1 MGLPDFTRSRAV
13 LIGTAKYRSAN
24 LPDLPSVAHNI
35 TALKARLTDPELS
48 GFTNENCAEILN
60 PKLPGQM
67 LKRVRQAAKEA
78 EELLLV
84 YFAGHGLL
92 DRDGELHLGVRD
104 SHEEEPWTSVRFDAL
119 AGQILESPA
128 TSKIVILDCCYSGRA
143 LQHLHMSEDR
153 LVERA
158 TAQLGIDGLYVVT
171 SSAANK
177 PSLAPADDEFT
188 AFTGRLLKF
197 IDAGL
202 PGPQELLTMHALYTA
217 VRQDMQRHRLP
228 RPQQYSGNL
237 AGEAA
242 LVRNRAYVPAAPA
255 EPTDEPVSVPVDIR
269 RARRPAFLA
278 AHPRWRRAVGGGL
291 ALAVLGGTASAS
303 VAVAAAPCAAPAA
316 IRMLVPLDTVEMFTD
331 VADAYEYA
339 TRGAGFCQ
347 RVRVSVAG
355 ASRDDVARAF
365 ALSWRTPA
373 DASADDRRL
382 LRRVGLPPDVW
393 VADLTADMAA
403 VQAALTGTAD
413 AGVRIPGDPT
423 RWPIA
428 ESPIVLAEP
437 GAPGGTPAARPAA
450 SWTSLVAGGDPR
462 PPVAGIVRPDPDTT
476 TVGRLVDVSLFPPGQ
491 SPAVARGRVQVPL
504 DAAAVAAGQGIG
516 VPDIAALLCAAPAGP
531 ERRSAVIVAEWQ
543 LVRHNLYR
551 QDRGRCG
558 GRAVPW
564 NAWYPGDTRWL
575 DYPMVQPQWSPATG
589 ARVRRTADD
598 FTAWIRSPAGGR
610 ALADRG
616 LRPRNSGPDTGLI
629 SRNGASANWY
639 ARQGYETDIS
649 DLERAAKSYQAA
661 RKPATVLV
669 AVDGSGSMATTGGG
683 RTRFDAAL
691 DGIAASVGAM
701 GPRDRFGLFIFS
713 TAIRGEITEI
723 GGDAAKLTERAR
735 GYRPSGSTPLYLA
748 VDHGVRKLRDDRA
761 SDDRHRVLVVLTDGD
776 DTTGH
781 ALPRLDDDTIRV
793 VIVNVGA
800 SGCPDPRLATLTREH
815 GACVGVPSGSVD
827 VQVAEQIERLWQ
839 KETT

>member
-1 MGLPDFTRSRAV
+1 M

-24 LPDLPSVAHNI
+24 LPDLPAVAHNI
-35 TALKARLTDPELS
+35 AALKARLTDPELS

-60 PKLPGQM
+60 PRLPGQM
-67 LKRVRQAAKEA
+67 LKRVRQSAKEA

-143 LQHLHMSEDR
+143 LHHLHMSEDR
-153 LVERA
+153 LVQRA
-158 TAQLGIDGLYVVT
+158 TAQLGIDGLYVIT

-177 PSLAPADDEFT
+177 PSLAPEGDEFT

-197 IDAGL
+197 IDDGL
-202 PGPQELLTMHALYTA
+202 PGPQELLTMQALYTA

-228 RPQQYSGNL
+228 RPQQYIGNL

-242 LVRNRAYVPAAPA
+242 LVRNRAYAPAAPA
-255 EPTDEPVSVPVDIR
+255 EPADEPASAPADIR

-291 ALAVLGGTASAS
+291 VLAVLTGTASAS
-303 VAVAAAPCAAPAA
+303 VAAAAAPCAAPAA

-331 VADAYEYA
+331 IADAYEYA

-373 DASADDRRL
+373 GASAEDRRV

-393 VADLTADMAA
+393 VADLSADMAA
-403 VQAALTGTAD
+403 VQATLTGNPD
-413 AGVRIPGDPT
+413 AGVRIPGDPA

-428 ESPIVLAEP
+428 ESPVVLAEP
-437 GAPGGTPAARPAA
+437 GEPGGTPAARPAA
-450 SWTSLVAGGDPR
+450 SWSSLVAGGEPR
-462 PPVAGIVRPDPDTT
+462 PQVAGIVRPDPDTT
-476 TVGRLVDVSLFPPGQ
+476 TVGRLVDVSLFPAGQ
-491 SPAVARGRVQVPL
+491 SPAVARNQVQLPL
-504 DAAAVAAGQGIG
+504 DAAAAAAGQGIG
-516 VPDIAALLCAAPAGP
+516 APDVAGMLCAPTGSG
-531 ERRSAVIVAEWQ
+531 RRTGVIVAEWQ
-543 LVRHNLYR
+543 LVRHNLH
-551 QDRGRCG
+551 RCG
-558 GRAVPW
+558 GRAAPW
-564 NAWYPGDTRWL
+564 NAWYPGDTRLL
-575 DYPMVQPQWSPATG
+575 DYPMVQPGWSPATG
-589 ARVRRTADD
+589 ERIRRTADD

-616 LRPRNSGPDTGLI
+616 LRPRNTGPDTGLI
-629 SRNGASANWY
+629 SRNGAWANWY
-639 ARQGYETDIS
+639 AKQGYETDIS
-649 DLERAAKSYQAA
+649 DLERAEKAYHAA

-669 AVDGSGSMATTGGG
+669 AIDGSGSMTTAGGG

-701 GPRDRFGLFIFS
+701 GPRDEFGLFIFS
-713 TAIRGEITEI
+713 TAIRGDITDLS
-723 GGDAAKLTERAR
+723 GDAATVTGRAR

-748 VDHGVRKLRDDRA
+748 VDHGVRRLRGDGASAGDRY
-761 SDDRHRVLVVLTDGD
+761 RVLVVLTDGE

-781 ALPRLDDDTIRV
+781 PLPRLDDDSIRV
-793 VIVNVGA
+793 VVVNVGM
-800 SGCPDPRLATLTREH
+800 SGCPDPRLAALTREH

-827 VQVAEQIERLWQ
+827 VSVAEQIERLWQ